1 MAVTIQNIYDRY
13 DESEIYQV
21 STEVVF
27 SVITTGTLEQFK
39 RYTIKSV
46 GALTDFT
53 VVGSPDNFVGTSFN
67 CTNPNVSPVW
77 DGGSLQ
83 KGKSIDDNINEYLD
97 NARIDLNRYALM
109 GGGAVD
115 ETNEYQIE
123 FLVCQCMALMTENA
137 YRGKTSRSETLRQDG
152 LSSLCAIWD
161 SVVYEG
167 QNMPENALP
176 PVRPICAGIT
186 KCDYSE
192 FDASMGF

>member
-13 DESEIYQV
+13 NESEIYQV
-21 STEVVF
+21 STDIIF
-27 SVITTGTLEQFK
+27 SVLTTGTLEQFK

-53 VVGSPDNFVGTSFN
+53 VVGSPDNAVGTSFN
-67 CTNPNVSPVW
+67 CTNPNISPVW

-97 NARIDLNRYALM
+97 NARVDLNGYALM
-109 GGGAVD
+109 AGGVID
-115 ETNEYQIE
+115 ETNSYQIE
-123 FLVCQCMALMTENA
+123 FLVCQCMALMCENA
-137 YRGKTSRSETLRQDG
+137 GLTSRANDLMQDG
-152 LSSLCAIWD
+152 LKALFALWG

-176 PVRPICAGIT
+176 PVRPIHIGIT

>member
-13 DESEIYQV
+13 NESEIYQV
-21 STEVVF
+21 STDIIF
-27 SVITTGTLEQFK
+27 SVLTTGTLEQFK

-53 VVGSPDNFVGTSFN
+53 VVGSPNNLVGTLFN
-67 CTNPNVSPVW
+67 ATSSTISPVW

-97 NARIDLNRYALM
+97 NARVDLNGYALM
-109 GGGAVD
+109 AGGVVD

-123 FLVCQCMALMTENA
+123 FLVCQCMALMCENV
-137 YRGKTSRSETLRQDG
+137 GLTSRANDLMQDG
-152 LSSLCAIWD
+152 LKALFALWGSI
-161 SVVYEG
+161 VYEG

-176 PVRPICAGIT
+176 PVRPVYAGIT
-186 KCDYSE
+186 KCNYSE

>member
-13 DESEIYQV
+13 NESEIYQV
-21 STEVVF
+21 STDIIF
-27 SVITTGTLEQFK
+27 SVLTTGTLEQFK

-53 VVGSPDNFVGTSFN
+53 VVGSPDNTVGTSFN
-67 CTNPNVSPVW
+67 ATSSTVSPIW

-97 NARIDLNRYALM
+97 NARIDLNGYALM
-109 GGGAVD
+109 AGGAVD

-123 FLVCQCMALMTENA
+123 FLVCQCMALMCDNA
-137 YRGKTSRSETLRQDG
+137 GLTSRANDLMHDG
-152 LSSLCAIWD
+152 LKALFALWG

-176 PVRPICAGIT
+176 PVRPIYAGIT

-192 FDASMGF
+192 FDTSMGF